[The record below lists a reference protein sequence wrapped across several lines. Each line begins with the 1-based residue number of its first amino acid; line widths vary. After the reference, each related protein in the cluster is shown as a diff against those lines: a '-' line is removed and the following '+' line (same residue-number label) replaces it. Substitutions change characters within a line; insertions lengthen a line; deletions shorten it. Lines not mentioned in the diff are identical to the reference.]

1 MTRICELTEKSVLTG
16 NNVSHS
22 KRKTRRR
29 FLPNLQPITVRSDI
43 LQRFFKM
50 RISTSALKSIEANGG
65 FDTFILSTSNANLSP
80 NARKIKKEIMNKLK
94 EMQTQ

>member
-29 FLPNLQPITVRSDI
+29 FLPNLQQITVRSDI
-43 LQRFFKM
+43 LQRFFRM
-50 RISTSALKSIEANGG
+50 RISTSALKSIESNGG
-65 FDTFILSTSNANLSP
+65 FDSFILSTNNATLSP
-80 NARKIKKEIMNKLK
+80 NASKIKKEIMNKLK
-94 EMQTQ
+94 EVQTQ

>member
-1 MTRICELTEKSVLTG
+1 MTRICELTEKGVLTG

-29 FLPNLQPITVRSDI
+29 FLPNLQQITVRSDI

-50 RISTSALKSIEANGG
+50 RISTTALKSIESNGG
-65 FDTFILSTSNANLSP
+65 FDSFILSTNNATLSP
-80 NARKIKKEIMNKLK
+80 NASKIKKEIMSKLK
-94 EMQTQ
+94 EVQTK